1 MLELIK
7 KVRDER
13 ARRAK
18 ERKDRDDDDRGGPGP
33 SAFAFNIPAWFAP
46 RGGNGPALA

>member
-1 MLELIK
+1 MMELIK
-7 KVRDER
+7 RVRDER

-33 SAFAFNIPAWFAP
+33 SAFAVSIPTWFVV
-46 RGGNGPALA
+46 RGRAGAALA

>member
-18 ERKDRDDDDRGGPGP
+18 ARKDRDDDDDQGGPGP
-33 SAFAFNIPAWFAP
+33 SAFAINVSAWFGS
-46 RGGNGPALA
+46 RNSGPALA

>member
-7 KVRDER
+7 RVRDER

-18 ERKDRDDDDRGGPGP
+18 ERKDRDDDDDRGGPGP
-33 SAFAFNIPAWFAP
+33 SAFAIDVSAFFSSNV
-46 RGGNGPALA
+46 RGPALA

>member
-7 KVRDER
+7 RVRDER

-18 ERKDRDDDDRGGPGP
+18 ERKDREDDDDQGGPGP
-33 SAFAFNIPAWFAP
+33 SAFAINIGAFFATNP
-46 RGGNGPALA
+46 RGPALA